1 LATKVAAAIG
11 RCRPAWN
18 YRIATGTSVCMVDAE
33 AFGSDD
39 QQERGAASVSLPL
52 AVCSRRLR
60 LNA

>member
-1 LATKVAAAIG
+1 L
-11 RCRPAWN
+11 CD
-18 YRIATGTSVCMVDAE
+18 SL
-33 AFGSDD
+33 DD